1 MRTTFCV
8 QAFIGQSQPFHRPPT
23 HQVLCHNL
31 FRIFRLHMPVPDR
44 VGIHHHRGP
53 MLALV
58 QAAGLVDAH
67 LGAQPGLA
75 RKLLQPRM
83 QRARSIAGAR
93 GPRRIGGAAVM
104 TNKDVAFK
112 WGQAK
117 NLLSPISF
125 GSTHSRL
132 TWVPHISYAAA
143 DEMWEST
150 NLNPT
155 FPTSHESGCPRSL
168 VRRGGGTGEAQT
180 SAHRLYVTAP
190 RAFAAFHNPYAHP
203 GPICEN
209 GCLTMSTDNL
219 LSLKDDMV
227 AFIEG
232 HGMRRLPGYVT
243 DDIPS
248 VLWEGHGNIDAWKD
262 FVEMAKH
269 VGSPFVTFSE
279 MTLDHEELD
288 ALIEEAGEM
297 NFPDEEAAELVEA
310 KWLRKYAGKLGY
322 IQLGFIYQG
331 IVFMHETTTEWY
343 ERYQSLLENLEAFHD
358 IVIDDAHSH
367 DDEDE

>member
-1 MRTTFCV
+1 
-8 QAFIGQSQPFHRPPT
+8 
-23 HQVLCHNL
+23 
-31 FRIFRLHMPVPDR
+31 
-44 VGIHHHRGP
+44 
-53 MLALV
+53 
-58 QAAGLVDAH
+58 
-67 LGAQPGLA
+67 
-75 RKLLQPRM
+75 
-83 QRARSIAGAR
+83 
-93 GPRRIGGAAVM
+93 
-104 TNKDVAFK
+104 
-112 WGQAK
+112 
-117 NLLSPISF
+117 
-125 GSTHSRL
+125 
-132 TWVPHISYAAA
+132 
-143 DEMWEST
+143 
-150 NLNPT
+150 
-155 FPTSHESGCPRSL
+155 
-168 VRRGGGTGEAQT
+168 
-180 SAHRLYVTAP
+180 
-190 RAFAAFHNPYAHP
+190 
-203 GPICEN
+203 
-209 GCLTMSTDNL
+209 MSTDNL

-248 VLWEGHGNIDAWKD
+248 VLWEGRGNPDAWKD

-343 ERYQSLLENLEAFHD
+343 ERDQSLLENLEAFHD
-358 IVIDDAHSH
+358 IVIDDTHSH